1 MDIKLKGLSS
11 REAAS
16 REEKGL
22 VNYDSDVKTK
32 SIKRI
37 FAENIFSLFNIV
49 NFILA
54 AAVIMVGSYKNVL
67 FMGIIICNTLIG
79 IIQAIRSKLTV
90 DKLSIMV
97 SNKVTV
103 IRDGQEREIGINQI
117 VLDDIIILKR
127 GNQIPSDSILLEG
140 NLSVNESL
148 LTGESDLV
156 SKKAGEMLFSG
167 SFVSSGECV
176 AKVVHVG
183 KDNYATKINNS
194 AKYIK
199 KVKSEIMTTLN
210 KIIKFVSIVIFPV
223 GVLLFCNQY
232 FRGDIPFDDAIV
244 STVAALIGMIPEGL
258 VLLTSTVLAVAVIRL
273 SKYKVLVQELYCI
286 ENLAR
291 VDVLCLDKTGTITNE
306 EMEIE
311 KIHILGERT
320 KEKEDNLN
328 MALGSIAK
336 YTDDDNATIMAFVN
350 YYKDKNAD
358 FQRPQRFISFSSEK
372 KWSGAVLA
380 DGTSIVMGAGEFI
393 LKDRYSLISGE
404 IEKIGGIYRVLTVA
418 QVQGFDD
425 KDNIIGNPTPLALVL
440 IMDKIRPEA
449 PQTIKYFTEQGVTL
463 KVISGD
469 NVNTVSNIAKA
480 AGIPN
485 AHMAVDA
492 TTLETDEDINNAVE
506 KYAVFGRVTPHQK
519 LKFVKAL
526 QKHKHTVAMTGDGV
540 NDVLALKEADCSVAM
555 ASGSDAARNV
565 SQLVLINNDFSAMPR
580 VVAEGRRSINNIQ
593 RSASLFFVK
602 TLFSMML
609 SVIFL
614 FVNMRYPFE
623 PIQMSLFGA
632 FAIGLPSFVLAL
644 EPNKE
649 RVTGN
654 FLLNILSR
662 AIPGAVTIVLN
673 IILLC
678 IVSSIWQITD
688 AQVSTIATIITSF
701 TGVMLIIRIC
711 IPFNPI
717 RTALLIV
724 IISGLTL
731 GMTVFAKLFN
741 VVPFTV
747 TTLLVTIALCLVSFI
762 VFNLLYNL
770 VGSRLDQRYKKKYL

>member
-1 MDIKLKGLSS
+1 MEVKLKGLSS
-11 REAAS
+11 REVES
-16 REEKGL
+16 REKKGL
-22 VNYDSDVKTK
+22 VNYDTDVKTK

-37 FAENIFSLFNIV
+37 LTENIFSLFNII

-54 AAVIMVGSYKNVL
+54 AAVIMAGSYKNVL

-79 IIQAIRSKLTV
+79 IVQAIRSKLTV

-97 SNKVTV
+97 SSQVTV
-103 IRDGQEREIGINQI
+103 MRDGVEKEIGINQI

-140 NLSVNESL
+140 NVSVNESL

-156 SKKAGEMLFSG
+156 SKKAGDMLFSG
-167 SFVSSGECV
+167 SFISSGECV

-210 KIIKFVSIVIFPV
+210 KIIKFVSFVIFPV
-223 GVLLFCNQY
+223 GALLFCNQY
-232 FRGDIPFDDAIV
+232 FRGRVEFNDAIV

-311 KIHILGERT
+311 KIHILGNT
-320 KEKEDNLN
+320 SKEKLDF
-328 MALGSIAK
+328 ALSSIAK
-336 YTDDDNATIMAFVN
+336 YTDDDNATIMAFIN
-350 YYKDKNAD
+350 YYKDKNINA
-358 FQRPQRFISFSSEK
+358 QKTQRFISFSSEK
-372 KWSGAVLA
+372 KWSGAVLS
-380 DGTSIVMGAGEFI
+380 DGTAIVMGAGEFI
-393 LKDRYSLISGE
+393 LKDRYSLISKE
-404 IEKIGGIYRVLTVA
+404 IEKIGGIYRVITVA
-418 QVQGFDD
+418 TAKGFDD
-425 KDNIIGNPTPLALVL
+425 EGNIIGEPEPIALVL

-469 NVNTVSNIAKA
+469 NVKTVSNIAKA

-485 AHMAVDA
+485 AEMAIDA
-492 TTLETDEDINNAVE
+492 TTLETDEDIDNAVE
-506 KYAVFGRVTPHQK
+506 KYSVFGRVTPHQK

-526 QKHKHTVAMTGDGV
+526 QHHKHTVAMTGDGV

-565 SQLVLINNDFSAMPR
+565 AQLVLINNDFSAMPR

-602 TLFSMML
+602 TLFSMVL
-609 SVIFL
+609 SVMFI
-614 FVNMRYPFE
+614 FVNIRYPFE

-632 FAIGLPSFVLAL
+632 FAIGIPSFVLAL

-662 AIPGAVTIVLN
+662 AIPGAVTIILN
-673 IILLC
+673 IVFLC
-678 IVSSIWQITD
+678 IASEVWHITD
-688 AQVSTIATIITSF
+688 EQISTIATIVTSF
-701 TGVMLIIRIC
+701 TGVILIIRIC

-717 RTALLIV
+717 RIALVAFIV
-724 IISGLTL
+724 SGLVI
-731 GMTVFAKLFN
+731 GMTVFSSLFN
-741 VVPFTV
+741 IVPFTT
-747 TTLLVTIALCLVSFI
+747 TTLTITVSLIVVSFI
-762 VFNLLYNL
+762 VFNLLYNF
-770 VGSRLDQRYKKKYL
+770 VGSKLDQWYKKKYL

>member
-11 REAAS
+11 EEAAS
-16 REEKGL
+16 REAKAL

-311 KIHILGERT
+311 KIHILGEHT
-320 KEKEDNLN
+320 KEKEDKLN
-328 MALGSIAK
+328 RALGSIAK
-336 YTDDDNATIMAFVN
+336 YTDDDNATIMAFAN
-350 YYKDKNAD
+350 YYKDKNTG
-358 FQRPQRFISFSSEK
+358 FQKPQRFISFSSEK

-425 KDNIIGNPTPLALVL
+425 NDNIIGEPSPLALVL

-526 QKHKHTVAMTGDGV
+526 QRHKHTVAMTGDGV

-565 SQLVLINNDFSAMPR
+565 AQLVLINNDFSAMPR

-731 GMTVFAKLFN
+731 GMTVFSKLFN

-747 TTLLVTIALCLVSFI
+747 TTLLVTISLCLVSFI

>member
-1 MDIKLKGLSS
+1 MEVKLKGLSS
-11 REAAS
+11 REVEI

-22 VNYDSDVKTK
+22 VNYDTDVKTK

-37 FAENIFSLFNIV
+37 LTENIFSLFNII

-54 AAVIMVGSYKNVL
+54 AAVIMAGSYKNVL
-67 FMGIIICNTLIG
+67 FMGIIICSTLIG

-97 SNKVTV
+97 SSQVTV
-103 IRDGQEREIGINQI
+103 MRDGTEKEIGINQI

-140 NLSVNESL
+140 SVSVNESL

-156 SKKAGEMLFSG
+156 SKKAGDMLFSG
-167 SFVSSGECV
+167 SFISSGECV

-210 KIIKFVSIVIFPV
+210 KIIKFVSFVIFPV
-223 GVLLFCNQY
+223 GALLFCNQY
-232 FRGDIPFDDAIV
+232 FRGSVEFNDAIV

-311 KIHILGERT
+311 KIHILGNT
-320 KEKEDNLN
+320 SKEKLDF
-328 MALGSIAK
+328 ALSSIAK
-336 YTDDDNATIMAFVN
+336 YTDDDNATIMAFIN
-350 YYKDKNAD
+350 YYKDKNTNA
-358 FQRPQRFISFSSEK
+358 QKPQRFISFSSEK
-372 KWSGAVLA
+372 KWSGAVLS
-380 DGTSIVMGAGEFI
+380 DGTAIVMGAGEFI
-393 LKDRYSLISGE
+393 LKDRYSLISKE
-404 IEKIGGIYRVLTVA
+404 IEKIGGIYRVITVA
-418 QVQGFDD
+418 TAKGFDD
-425 KDNIIGNPTPLALVL
+425 EGNIIGEPEPVALVL

-469 NVNTVSNIAKA
+469 NVKTVSNIAKA

-485 AHMAVDA
+485 AEMAVDA

-506 KYAVFGRVTPHQK
+506 KYSVFGRVTPHQK

-526 QKHKHTVAMTGDGV
+526 QHHKHTVAMTGDGV

-565 SQLVLINNDFSAMPR
+565 AQLVLINNDFSAMPR

-602 TLFSMML
+602 TLFSMVL
-609 SVIFL
+609 SVMFI
-614 FVNMRYPFE
+614 FVNIRYPFE

-632 FAIGLPSFVLAL
+632 FAIGIPSFVLAL

-662 AIPGAVTIVLN
+662 AIPGAVTIILN
-673 IILLC
+673 IIFLC
-678 IVSSIWQITD
+678 ITSEVWHITD
-688 AQVSTIATIITSF
+688 EQISTIATIVTSF
-701 TGVMLIIRIC
+701 TGVILIIRIC

-717 RTALLIV
+717 RTALVAFIV
-724 IISGLTL
+724 SGLVI
-731 GMTVFAKLFN
+731 GMTVFSSLFN
-741 VVPFTV
+741 IVPFTT
-747 TTLLVTIALCLVSFI
+747 TTLTITVSLIVVSFI
-762 VFNLLYNL
+762 VFNLLYNF
-770 VGSRLDQRYKKKYL
+770 VGSKLDQRYKKKYL

>member
-1 MDIKLKGLSS
+1 MEIKLKGLSS
-11 REAAS
+11 KEVAGRK
-16 REEKGL
+16 EKGL

-167 SFVSSGECV
+167 SFVSAGECV

-232 FRGDIPFDDAIV
+232 FRGDIAFDDAMV

-311 KIHILGERT
+311 KIHILGGCS
-320 KEKEDNLN
+320 KEKEDKLN
-328 MALGSIAK
+328 RALGSIAK

-350 YYKDKNAD
+350 YYKDKNID
-358 FQRPQRFISFSSEK
+358 FQKPQRFISFSSEK

-425 KDNIIGNPTPLALVL
+425 NDNIIGEPSPLALVL

-526 QKHKHTVAMTGDGV
+526 QRHKHTVAMTGDGV

-565 SQLVLINNDFSAMPR
+565 AQLVLINNDFSAMPR

-678 IVSSIWQITD
+678 IVSSIWHITD

-731 GMTVFAKLFN
+731 GMTVFSKLFN
-741 VVPFTV
+741 VVSFTV
-747 TTLLVTIALCLVSFI
+747 TTLLVTISLCLVSFI